1 VLQSLIAYWL
11 YTRFDMGLV
20 ALGWT
25 FFGAQI
31 LSGLSLL
38 LAARLA
44 PRLGLVN
51 TMVFSHLISNV
62 LLIGVALAPSA
73 ALAVTLLLARH
84 LLSQMDVPTRQSFLM
99 LAVQDHEREGAASLT
114 NVSRTLA
121 QSISPA
127 LSGWVIATGSL
138 AAPFLQAGPEDRLR
152 PDALRDDPP
161 PGDAMTLILTRGDVV
176 ALLTLDACI
185 AAVEQAF
192 ALQGESR
199 ALGPGILGLHVPDGG
214 FHVKAAGLP
223 LSRLYV
229 AVKVNAN
236 FPENGRRRGLP
247 TIQGVLALSDGE
259 SGRPLALMDSM
270 EITVLRTGAA
280 TAVAARHLARPDART
295 ATIVGC
301 GRQGRIQL
309 AALARVRPLERAYAV
324 DTAAAVA
331 RRFATETSAQLGL
344 DVRPAGSAAEAA
356 PLSDICVTCTPSRH
370 PLLRREDIAAGPS
383 TPRSAPTARTR
394 SRSIRR

>member
-1 VLQSLIAYWL
+1 
-11 YTRFDMGLV
+11 
-20 ALGWT
+20 
-25 FFGAQI
+25 
-31 LSGLSLL
+31 
-38 LAARLA
+38 
-44 PRLGLVN
+44 
-51 TMVFSHLISNV
+51 
-62 LLIGVALAPSA
+62 
-73 ALAVTLLLARH
+73 
-84 LLSQMDVPTRQSFLM
+84 
-99 LAVQDHEREGAASLT
+99 
-114 NVSRTLA
+114 
-121 QSISPA
+121 
-127 LSGWVIATGSL
+127 
-138 AAPFLQAGPEDRLR
+138 
-152 PDALRDDPP
+152 
-161 PGDAMTLILTRGDVV
+161 MTLILTRGDVV

-324 DTAAAVA
+324 DTDAAVA

-370 PLLRREDIAAGPS
+370 PLLRREDIAAGAFIAAVGADSEDKVEIDPTLMAAGTVVVDSLEQCATIGDLHHALACGVLATADVHATLADVVAGRRPGRTSAEEITIFDS
-383 TPRSAPTARTR
+383 TGVAIEDVAAAVAVYEGALVRGRGVTIDLAG
-394 SRSIRR
+394 

>member
-1 VLQSLIAYWL
+1 
-11 YTRFDMGLV
+11 
-20 ALGWT
+20 
-25 FFGAQI
+25 
-31 LSGLSLL
+31 
-38 LAARLA
+38 
-44 PRLGLVN
+44 
-51 TMVFSHLISNV
+51 
-62 LLIGVALAPSA
+62 
-73 ALAVTLLLARH
+73 
-84 LLSQMDVPTRQSFLM
+84 
-99 LAVQDHEREGAASLT
+99 
-114 NVSRTLA
+114 
-121 QSISPA
+121 
-127 LSGWVIATGSL
+127 
-138 AAPFLQAGPEDRLR
+138 
-152 PDALRDDPP
+152 
-161 PGDAMTLILTRGDVV
+161 MTLILTRGDVV

-247 TIQGVLALSDGE
+247 TIQGVLALFDGE

-309 AALARVRPLERAYAV
+309 AALAQVRPLERAYAV
-324 DTAAAVA
+324 DTDAAVA
-331 RRFATETSAQLGL
+331 RRFATEMSAQLGL

-370 PLLRREDIAAGPS
+370 PLLRREDIAAGAFVAAVGADSEDKVEIDPALMAAGTVVVDNLEQCATIGDLHHALACGVLATADVHATLADVVAGRRPGRTSAEEITIFDS
-383 TPRSAPTARTR
+383 TGVAIEDVAAAVAVYEGALVRGRGVTIDLAG
-394 SRSIRR
+394 

>member
-1 VLQSLIAYWL
+1 
-11 YTRFDMGLV
+11 
-20 ALGWT
+20 
-25 FFGAQI
+25 
-31 LSGLSLL
+31 
-38 LAARLA
+38 
-44 PRLGLVN
+44 
-51 TMVFSHLISNV
+51 
-62 LLIGVALAPSA
+62 
-73 ALAVTLLLARH
+73 
-84 LLSQMDVPTRQSFLM
+84 
-99 LAVQDHEREGAASLT
+99 
-114 NVSRTLA
+114 
-121 QSISPA
+121 
-127 LSGWVIATGSL
+127 
-138 AAPFLQAGPEDRLR
+138 
-152 PDALRDDPP
+152 
-161 PGDAMTLILTRGDVV
+161 MTLILTRGDVV
-176 ALLTLDACI
+176 TLLTLDACI

-309 AALARVRPLERAYAV
+309 AALARVRLLERAYAV
-324 DTAAAVA
+324 DTDAAVA
-331 RRFATETSAQLGL
+331 RRFAKETSAQLGL

-370 PLLRREDIAAGPS
+370 PLLRREDIAAGAFIAAVGADSEDKVEIEPALMAAG
-383 TPRSAPTARTR
+383 TVVVDNLEQCAT
-394 SRSIRR
+394 IRRSPPRARVRRPRHRRRARDARRRGRRPAAGPDIRRGDHHLRQHRGGDRGRGGRGSGLRRRPGPGAWRHDRSGRMSAR